1 MYPYRQY
8 GYGGYQMPNY
18 QQNPNYPPPT
28 TIPQA
33 QTIPQQ
39 QVQMPY
45 ETPIQDIKFVNRA
58 QAEAYIVYP
67 NTKVM
72 LIDNE
77 SEMAYIKTADAM
89 GQCRTDYYRFQ
100 PVNADGSPIKPQEVE
115 PQVNFD
121 DFVRRDQLA
130 NFGFVTAEQHNA
142 LAERLEEI
150 QKQLSAN
157 KVASPRATTATGK
170 GGV

>member
-1 MYPYRQY
+1 MYPYRY
-8 GYGGYQMPNY
+8 GYPNTSYQQPYNY
-18 QQNPNYPPPT
+18 QQMSTMPQNQNPYA
-28 TIPQA
+28 QA
-33 QTIPQQ
+33 PA
-39 QVQMPY
+39 
-45 ETPIQDIKFVNRA
+45 ESPIQDIRFVNRA

-67 NTKVM
+67 NSKVM

-77 SEMAYIKTADAM
+77 SGMAYIKTADAM

-130 NFGFVTAEQHNA
+130 NFGFVTAEQYNS
-142 LAERLEEI
+142 LSDRLEEI

>member
-18 QQNPNYPPPT
+18 QQNPKSPPAT

-77 SEMAYIKTADAM
+77 SEMAYIKTADGM
-89 GQCRTDYYRFQ
+89 GQCKTEYFRFV
-100 PVNADGSPIKPQEVE
+100 PINPDGSPLKSQEPSPQINLDEYIKKEDLE
-115 PQVNFD
+115 K
-121 DFVRRDQLA
+121 
-130 NFGFVTAEQHNA
+130 FGFVTIAQYNE
-142 LAERLEEI
+142 LAQRLEQI
-150 QKQLSAN
+150 QRQIVGGRQNVATNKQ
-157 KVASPRATTATGK
+157 P
-170 GGV
+170 